1 MPQVNDSIVK
11 SLPTLRRFARA
22 LTGSQKLGD
31 EFAAAA
37 LTAVHAADGA
47 GGPADLRL
55 QLFRA
60 CCAAW
65 SAAGSRG
72 GQPDSRL
79 SARAQDALAGLDPN
93 SRVALLLH
101 ALEGL
106 DFDEVGAV
114 LGTGAA
120 EAQAAVHAARIEV
133 ASATRGKVL
142 VIEDETFIAMDLAS
156 IVSDM
161 GHRIIGV
168 AATPQA
174 AVELAE
180 REQPDLILADIRLDG
195 DTSGVD
201 AVREILDRFD
211 AVPVIF
217 VTAYPDL
224 LLTGRVPEPVFVI
237 RKPYTEDQVR
247 SAVSQAMFFASTETL
262 AA

>member
-1 MPQVNDSIVK
+1 M
-11 SLPTLRRFARA
+11 LRRFARA
-22 LTGSQKLGD
+22 LTGSQTLGD

-37 LTAVHAADGA
+37 LEAVHAGGEP

-55 QLFRA
+55 RLFRA
-60 CCAAW
+60 CCTAW
-65 SAAGSRG
+65 SAAGSPS

-79 SARAQDALAGLDPN
+79 SARAQGAMAGLDPN
-93 SRVALLLH
+93 ARAALLLH
-101 ALEGL
+101 AFEGL
-106 DFDEVGAV
+106 GFDEVGAV

-120 EAQAAVHAARIEV
+120 EAQAAVHAARIDV

-168 AATPQA
+168 ATTPQA

-180 REQPDLILADIRLDG
+180 REQPDLILADIRLDW

-201 AVREILDRFD
+201 AVREILGRFD

-224 LLTGRVPEPVFVI
+224 LLAGRVPEPVFVI
-237 RKPYTEDQVR
+237 RKPYMEDQVQ